1 MHTAVTGD
9 LPWGV
14 FSTMLHSIIQSK
26 KGPYGQ
32 KHKTTLGAEQVCLL
46 PSAVHCRDSL
56 PPGHY
61 IIFHWDQTAVCFVRV
76 DFRTNFI
83 HAGTIPTAPTVQ
95 QNTVQR
101 LTLLGSSLWA
111 NWMESASFIDLWL
124 VYLWCQGHSEI
135 PDASNV
141 NWSNTNYYWQCKT
154 LLSFNQMT
162 LVWMN
167 FIVINTH
174 AYTYT
179 QTYIWVNIPVISECI

>member
-1 MHTAVTGD
+1 MVKYSTAVIQECAVEQQPSISVPPNTHTRTHTYKLNAHMHTAVTGD

-76 DFRTNFI
+76 DFRTNFT

-124 VYLWCQGHSEI
+124 VYL
-135 PDASNV
+135 
-141 NWSNTNYYWQCKT
+141 
-154 LLSFNQMT
+154 
-162 LVWMN
+162 
-167 FIVINTH
+167 
-174 AYTYT
+174 
-179 QTYIWVNIPVISECI
+179 